1 MRVRRDG
8 QRGFTLVEM
17 MVVVAIVAIL
27 AGLLISVSSKT
38 YGANPRNFSDS
49 VVQMM
54 NLAKLRAVSTR
65 KWHRVEVTGPSPAAP
80 SAGDTI
86 TLWQWSNV
94 GMAVPSGACSTSPSV
109 VNCWQAVQVISVPR
123 GVTLWNAQTGVDVN
137 GTATP
142 AQDTALDFNFDF
154 RPDGSS
160 TGGTVFITDTGN
172 TRPWRVLVYRVT
184 GSAYAR
190 ENF

>member
-1 MRVRRDG
+1 MRLRRAG

-27 AGLLISVSSKT
+27 AGLLISVSSNT

-65 KWHRVEVTGPSPAAP
+65 KWHRVEVTGPSASAPAVA
-80 SAGDTI
+80 DTI
-86 TLWQWSNV
+86 TLWQWSNT
-94 GMAVPSGACSTSPSV
+94 GMAVPSGSCSTSPSV

-123 GVTLWNAQTGVDVN
+123 HLTVWNAQTGVDIN
-137 GTATP
+137 GTSAP
-142 AQDTALDFNFDF
+142 SQDTAVDFNFDF
-154 RPDGSS
+154 KPDGSS

-172 TRPWRVLVYRVT
+172 TKPWRVLVYRVT

-190 ENF
+190 EKF

>member
-1 MRVRRDG
+1 MRLRPAV

-17 MVVVAIVAIL
+17 MVVMAIIAIL
-27 AGLLISVSSKT
+27 AGLLISVSSNT

-65 KWHRVEVTGPSPAAP
+65 KWHRVEVTGPSPSAP
-80 SAGDTI
+80 AVANTI

-94 GMAVPSGACSTSPSV
+94 GMGIPSGSCTTTPTVS
-109 VNCWQAVQVISVPR
+109 NCWQALQVISVPR
-123 GVTLWNAQTGVDVN
+123 NVTVWNAQAGVDIA

-160 TGGTVFITDTGN
+160 TGGTVFITDTAN
-172 TRPWRVLVYRVT
+172 TKPWRVLVYRVT

-190 ENF
+190 EKF